1 MWREVGLSPVTAC
14 TGDQITDVVDWATAK
29 LLVQAQVLSQQDD
42 QCGAVKARQ

>member
-1 MWREVGLSPVTAC
+1 MCALGGYGWQRGPRVELSS
-14 TGDQITDVVDWATAK
+14 GWATAK

>member
-1 MWREVGLSPVTAC
+1 MWREVGLSAATAG
-14 TGDQITDVVDWATAK
+14 TGDPSTDVVGWATAK